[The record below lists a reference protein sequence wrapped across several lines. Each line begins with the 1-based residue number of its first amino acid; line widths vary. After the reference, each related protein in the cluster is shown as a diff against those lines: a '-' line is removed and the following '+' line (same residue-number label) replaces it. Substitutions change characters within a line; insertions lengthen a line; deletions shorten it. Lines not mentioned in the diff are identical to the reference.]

1 MQQQAPAKK
10 KKKIKVPRVVNGVD
24 TLVEIE
30 VDDEGGPVW
39 GPNDKHALLNHR
51 LTRVDGHVKVS
62 GAAQYTHDKRLPG
75 MLYGRVL
82 RSPHA
87 HARVLRVDASAA
99 RRIPGV
105 KAVVGATDEEVV
117 AGSNRAAAEA
127 EQKNRTEVGDAKPA
141 RKELAVLFAGQPV
154 AAVAATTPEIAEDAL
169 RAIRVEYEVLPHSV
183 RAEDSMKEGAP
194 KVVPDPQDPN
204 VLPRDKRGD
213 AAKVAEALNGCDAVV
228 EAEYRTPIIHHSSLE
243 THGNVV
249 DYRGGTEATVYAST
263 QGTFTIPGDA
273 AQALGLKESAVRAIV
288 EHMGGGFGSK
298 FGIGVEGML
307 ACQLSKQAQAPV
319 HLMLTRKD
327 EFLLGGNRSGSWQKF
342 KAGARRDGTLVA
354 LHATQY
360 QLGGLSVGSQA
371 GQPYIYAAENSYRE
385 RASIHTHEDASRA
398 MRAPGHPQ
406 ASFAIE
412 SLMDELAYKL
422 GMDPV
427 EFRKKNLKDTV
438 YHRQLDRAAREIG
451 WERRNKTPG
460 GGAGPLKRG
469 MGCGIGTWGGGGGP
483 QCKVDVTVARDG
495 SVTVAVGTQDLG
507 TGTRTYTRAIVA
519 EELGLG
525 MKDVAERIGDS
536 RLGAANSSGGSTT
549 AASLAPAVKDAAVKT
564 RLAVAERL
572 STLLGGAKPEEIS
585 FNGGSVSGG
594 GKSLSW
600 RQACAALPA
609 AGVTGHGEW
618 QSTLAGTGVHGVC
631 FAEVE
636 VDVETGRVR
645 PVKMVHVQDIGLPL
659 NRLAVESQINGGMI
673 QSLGMALWEG
683 RVMDAQLGLQLN
695 PGFGDYKLPGSLEM
709 PELVPLIDDE
719 DKREAVIGVGEP
731 SIIPSV
737 GALANAV
744 YNACGVR
751 VRELPITPDKILLG
765 LMPERRGA

>member
-1 MQQQAPAKK
+1 
-10 KKKIKVPRVVNGVD
+10 
-24 TLVEIE
+24 
-30 VDDEGGPVW
+30 
-39 GPNDKHALLNHR
+39 
-51 LTRVDGHVKVS
+51 
-62 GAAQYTHDKRLPG
+62 
-75 MLYGRVL
+75 
-82 RSPHA
+82 
-87 HARVLRVDASAA
+87 
-99 RRIPGV
+99 
-105 KAVVGATDEEVV
+105 
-117 AGSNRAAAEA
+117 
-127 EQKNRTEVGDAKPA
+127 
-141 RKELAVLFAGQPV
+141 
-154 AAVAATTPEIAEDAL
+154 
-169 RAIRVEYEVLPHSV
+169 
-183 RAEDSMKEGAP
+183 
-194 KVVPDPQDPN
+194 
-204 VLPRDKRGD
+204 
-213 AAKVAEALNGCDAVV
+213 
-228 EAEYRTPIIHHSSLE
+228 
-243 THGNVV
+243 
-249 DYRGGTEATVYAST
+249 
-263 QGTFTIPGDA
+263 
-273 AQALGLKESAVRAIV
+273 
-288 EHMGGGFGSK
+288 
-298 FGIGVEGML
+298 
-307 ACQLSKQAQAPV
+307 
-319 HLMLTRKD
+319 
-327 EFLLGGNRSGSWQKF
+327 
-342 KAGARRDGTLVA
+342 
-354 LHATQY
+354 
-360 QLGGLSVGSQA
+360 
-371 GQPYIYAAENSYRE
+371 
-385 RASIHTHEDASRA
+385 
-398 MRAPGHPQ
+398 
-406 ASFAIE
+406 
-412 SLMDELAYKL
+412 
-422 GMDPV
+422 
-427 EFRKKNLKDTV
+427 
-438 YHRQLDRAAREIG
+438 
-451 WERRNKTPG
+451 
-460 GGAGPLKRG
+460 

-751 VRELPITPDKILLG
+751 VRELPITPDKILTG
-765 LMPERRGA
+765 LVQERRGA